1 MATRW
6 WIAGVAAV
14 GVWATVAMGQT
25 SAPATQTTRVAGSQP
40 TSRPAE
46 VAPDLTALVGV
57 KESEVAI
64 VRLRYESDRRA
75 LTQFYDVLSSPTR
88 MQRLGRFDS
97 SWLKAI
103 EQIDES
109 GLSSNGAQ
117 DRKQLIEDI
126 EKSLKEL
133 ARQRQVQGEI
143 APPLVPFAPQ
153 LIALEESWRR
163 MEQVDGKKSAEVMDG
178 AVRQIGKLRKQIEA
192 KKGDSEDAGGIHLTK
207 PMVSAAGQTVEGLR
221 GNMRTWFN
229 FYNGVDPLFTW
240 WAKEPYSELDKAMV
254 DYAKALREAGKNSP
268 DASEESATVQP
279 FEASP
284 GETSDVPDL
293 KELLAFPRSDMRG
306 VLDKYPRRGNHK
318 AEFYKSWLDALAA
331 IDFDKLSRNG
341 QVDYL
346 LLKNSVTHD
355 LNRVNLPKEKVNAP
369 KDSSGIRGTPIGRAA
384 MMNDLAGE
392 MIPYT
397 PEELID
403 IAQKEFA
410 WCDAEMLKAS
420 REMGF
425 GDDWKKALEKTKE
438 DHVEP
443 GKQVLLI
450 RDLIRDSVEWVSS
463 RKMLT
468 VPGIEV
474 ETLRAT
480 MLSPQQQLTSPFFLG
495 GAFIQISA
503 PTDTMPYDAR
513 MQSMRGNN
521 IAFSRATVH
530 HELIPGHNSQS
541 FAQARYRT
549 YRNFFG
555 TPFWT
560 EGWALYWEMRLY
572 DAGFARTPEERIGF
586 LFWRMHRCARIVF
599 SLRFHLGEWS
609 PQQCVDYL
617 VERVGHER
625 DNAAAEVRRSFAG
638 NYGPLYQAG
647 YMLGALQ
654 IRQMQKEIVGS
665 GKMSDR
671 EFHDEFLRQNAMPI
685 AMVRAVLSGEKLTK
699 EGLPEWRFYGEHP

>member
-1 MATRW
+1 MATRR
-6 WIAGVAAV
+6 WIAGVAAI
-14 GVWATVAMGQT
+14 GLSTIASFGQT
-25 SAPATQTTRVAGSQP
+25 SAPATQTTQIATSQP
-40 TSRPAE
+40 TSRPD
-46 VAPDLTALVGV
+46 VAPDLTGLVGV
-57 KESEVAI
+57 KDSEMAI
-64 VRLRYESDRRA
+64 VRLRYESDRRN
-75 LTQFYDVLSSPTR
+75 LTQFYDVASSPTR
-88 MQRLGRFDS
+88 MKRLRRFDS
-97 SWLKAI
+97 AWLKALEGI
-103 EQIDES
+103 NES
-109 GLSSNGAQ
+109 GLSGDGAIER
-117 DRKQLIEDI
+117 RKLIETV
-126 EKSLKEL
+126 EKGLKEL
-133 ARQRQVQGEI
+133 AQQEQVQGDI
-143 APPLVPFAPQ
+143 AALVPFAPQ
-153 LIALEESWRR
+153 LTALEESWRR
-163 MEQVDGKKSAEVMDG
+163 MEQVDGKKSAEVMDK
-178 AVRQIGKLRKQIEA
+178 AVRQMAELRKKLSA
-192 KKGDSEDAGGIHLTK
+192 KNTGSDDAGGVQLTK
-207 PMVSAAGQTVEGLR
+207 PMASNAAQTVEGLR
-221 GNMRTWFN
+221 GNMRTWFG

-240 WAKEPYSELDKAMV
+240 WAKEPYSELDKAMGEY
-254 DYAKALREAGKNSP
+254 DKALKDAGKNAAE
-268 DASEESATVQP
+268 ASEESATVRP
-279 FEASP
+279 YEACP
-284 GETSDVPDL
+284 GEASDVPDL
-293 KELLAFPRSDMRG
+293 NELIAFPRSDMRA
-306 VLDKYPRRGNHK
+306 VFDKYRPTRRGNHK
-318 AEFYKSWLDALAA
+318 AEFYKSWLDELEK
-331 IDFDKLSRNG
+331 IDFDRLSRDG

-346 LLKNSVTHD
+346 LLKNSLTHD
-355 LNRVNLPKEKVNAP
+355 LNRVKLPKEKVTAP

-397 PEELID
+397 PEELIH
-403 IAQKEFA
+403 IAEKEFA

-425 GDDWKKALEKTKE
+425 GDEWKKALEKTKE

-463 RKMLT
+463 RGMLT

-513 MQSMRGNN
+513 IQSMRGNN
-521 IAFSRATVH
+521 VAFSRATVH

-541 FAQARYRT
+541 FAQARYRA
-549 YRNFFG
+549 YRNLFP

-572 DAGFARTPEERIGF
+572 DGGFARTPEERIGF

-599 SLRFHLGEWS
+599 SLKFHLGEWS

-617 VERVGHER
+617 VDRVGHER

-654 IRQMQKEIVGS
+654 IRSMHKELVES

-671 EFHDEFLRQNAMPI
+671 EFHDGFLRQNAMPV